1 MAEIQKALATQLK
14 NIEARTGK
22 TLEQLI
28 DYVRS
33 SGLAKHSEIVG
44 MLKSSLDLG
53 HGDANTIA
61 HLAKGTGQA
70 PEGSSADPL
79 DALYAGP
86 KAALRQIHD
95 ALLPHLNQLGSFETA
110 PKQTYVSYRRK
121 KQFAMVG
128 PATNTR
134 VEVGLNV
141 KELPNSPR
149 LEKLPAGQ
157 MCNYRVKLT
166 DSAQV
171 DAELVAWIKAA
182 YDAAGPSLPIMS
194 ETEGRR

>member
-1 MAEIQKALATQLK
+1 MADVQKALATQIK

-22 TLEQLI
+22 TSEQLI
-28 DYVRS
+28 AYVRS
-33 SGLAKHSEIVG
+33 SALAKHSEIVG

-70 PEGSSADPL
+70 LEGSSANPL
-79 DALYAGP
+79 DALYVGSKAG
-86 KAALRQIHD
+86 LRQIHD
-95 ALLPHLNQLGSFETA
+95 ALVPHLNRLGSFETA
-110 PKQTYVSYRRK
+110 PKQKYVSYRRK

-134 VEVGLNV
+134 VEVGLNI

-149 LEKLPAGQ
+149 LEKLPVGQ
-157 MCNYRVKLT
+157 MCSYRVKLT

-182 YDAAGPSLPIMS
+182 YDAAG
-194 ETEGRR
+194 